1 MDRPLRAGI
10 TLYNA
15 GFYHAAHDAWE
26 PVWLDCPE
34 GDDERLLHGLIQYTA
49 AVHHA
54 RTRNWAG
61 ATGLAE
67 SARGYLASLPDDY
80 RGVSLVPVRRALAA
94 LRDDPE
100 WIERACPPRLVHR
113 GKAVSSS
120 DLDSE
125 ECLLVAPILASA
137 GDYDESLIERAC
149 EYAREALE
157 AGESSPFLAL
167 CVDFVR
173 EPDRRELVYRRL
185 ADRVSRRR
193 SRERDV
199 EGLFDPGR

>member
-10 TLYNA
+10 ALYNA
-15 GFYHAAHDAWE
+15 GFHHAAHDAWE

-49 AVHHA
+49 AIHHA

-67 SARGYLASLPDDY
+67 SARGYLAGLPDDY
-80 RGVSLVPVRRALAA
+80 RGVDLVSVRRALAA
-94 LRDDPE
+94 LGDDPE
-100 WIERACPPRLVHR
+100 WIERARPPRLVHR
-113 GKAVSSS
+113 GNVVSLP

-137 GDYDESLIERAC
+137 GGYDASLVERAR
-149 EYAREALE
+149 EYASEALE

-173 EPDRRELVYRRL
+173 EPTHRDLVYGRL